1 MIYVIRTLY
10 QTKKRCKGIM
20 KRYEIVNK
28 KTEWEGRFLRGVG
41 ITYRDSLG
49 ILRKWESVERRNCD
63 GIVAV
68 VPFTDEGEVIFIR
81 QFRPPV
87 SSQVIEFP
95 AGLNDKGESTENAAR
110 RELLEETGY
119 EAKEMVF
126 LAKGPLSSGSS
137 GEILTAYLAR
147 GLRFEGI
154 GQKDETEDI
163 EVLKVPVDEVYE
175 RLSRLEAEGNF
186 IDLKIFGLME
196 MAKRLL

>member
-1 MIYVIRTLY
+1 MIYVIRILY
-10 QTKKRCKGIM
+10 QEKKRCKGFM

-28 KTEWEGRFLRGVG
+28 RTEWEGRFLRGVG

-49 ILRKWESVERRNCD
+49 ILREWESVERRNCD

-68 VPFTDEGEVIFIR
+68 VPFTDEGEAIFIR

-87 SSQVIEFP
+87 NNHVIEFP
-95 AGLNDKGESTENAAR
+95 AGLNDRQESPEDAAR

-137 GEILTAYLAR
+137 GEILTVYLAR
-147 GLRFEGI
+147 GLIFQGI
-154 GQKDETEDI
+154 GERDETEDI
-163 EVLKVPVDEVYE
+163 EILKVPLDKVYE
-175 RLSRLEAEGNF
+175 RLSLLEAEGNF
-186 IDLKIFGLME
+186 IDLKVFGLME
-196 MAKRLL
+196 MAKRRL